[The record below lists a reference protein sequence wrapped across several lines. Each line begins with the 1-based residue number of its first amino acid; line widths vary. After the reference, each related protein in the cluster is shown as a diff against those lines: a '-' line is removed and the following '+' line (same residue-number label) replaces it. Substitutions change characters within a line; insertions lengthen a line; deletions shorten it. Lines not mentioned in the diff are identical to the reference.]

1 MSEMKSICVFCG
13 SNPGH
18 NPIYKETAIELA
30 KEIVQKKYQLVYG
43 GGKLGLMGTIANHV
57 LDCGGNVLGVIPK
70 TLSSEQLLR
79 LQGDH
84 LVLTDSISD
93 RIQYMV
99 DSSDALV
106 VLPGGFGTMEELSSV
121 LCWSEL
127 SLHQKPII
135 LLNIN
140 GYFDQY
146 ISFLQTA
153 VEEGF
158 LVEANYR
165 LLKTVS
171 TIEEGFRAIDGYH
184 HDVAFKHLSN

>member
-1 MSEMKSICVFCG
+1 MKSICVFCG

-18 NPIYKETAIELA
+18 NPIYKEAAIELA
-30 KEIVQKKYQLVYG
+30 SNIVSNKYKLVYG
-43 GGKLGLMGTIANHV
+43 GGKLGLMGIIANYV
-57 LDCGGNVLGVIPK
+57 LDHETPVLGVIPK

-79 LQGDH
+79 LTDEQ
-84 LVLTDSISD
+84 LVLTNSISD

-99 DSSDALV
+99 DASDALV

-127 SLHQKPII
+127 SLHNKPIV
-135 LLNIN
+135 LMNIN
-140 GYFDQY
+140 GYFDKY
-146 ISFLQTA
+146 VDFLQNA

-165 LLKTVS
+165 LLKIATS
-171 TIEEGFRAIDGYH
+171 TEEAFREINRYQH
-184 HDVAFKHLSN
+184 NVAFKHLSN